1 MSINLYQETNKIKS
15 YIKNKKLGYTPNK
28 GVEVVENINNRELEN
43 ITIDKNIKNRLSE
56 ILNIINS
63 EISDE
68 DKIKALENQV
78 KRN

>member
-1 MSINLYQETNKIKS
+1 M
-15 YIKNKKLGYTPNK
+15 
-28 GVEVVENINNRELEN
+28 ENINNRELEN